1 MHCLGTVAPRPMI
14 SSSVGAE
21 AKSSRLDALASGRM
35 TIPNLDE
42 ASVLQLICEWVV
54 HSVTIPQEQIKA
66 FGRCE
71 AGTMASA

>member
-1 MHCLGTVAPRPMI
+1 MRRGGIRPNDD
-14 SSSVGAE
+14 SH
-21 AKSSRLDALASGRM
+21 LDK
-35 TIPNLDE
+35 

-71 AGTMASA
+71 AGTLAAA